1 MKTVTKINKP
11 KRNSEVG
18 ERIKYLRCNLL
29 MSQEDLANKVGRKRE
44 EITMYEKG
52 TRTIDIYTLRDIAK
66 VFNVSTDYLLGIS
79 EFENA
84 DIDRIA
90 INQLTGLSDN
100 AINNLIN
107 INKYHNHSIIETI
120 NYFLEQEKYCP
131 DEYYESLSN
140 EDTESNDKQ
149 KLTKA
154 WKEWE
159 QQDYKRLFTN
169 INNYFNLKVDSDEV
183 IHLKKDL
190 TEFEKEI
197 VKKYNIPISSQ
208 IISNESLADTFML
221 KQIEN
226 IIESAKDNYM
236 DMH

>member
-11 KRNSEVG
+11 KNNSAVG

-29 MSQEDLANKVGRKRE
+29 MSQEDLAIKVGRKRE

-84 DIDRIA
+84 EIDRIA
-90 INQLTGLSDN
+90 INRLTGLSDN
-100 AINNLIN
+100 AINNLVN
-107 INKYHNHSIIETI
+107 INKYHSHSIIDTI

-140 EDTESNDKQ
+140 DDTESNDKQ

-154 WKEWE
+154 WEEWE
-159 QQDYKRLFTN
+159 KKDYKRLFIN
-169 INNYFNLKVDSDEV
+169 INNYFNLKVDNNEV

-190 TEFEKEI
+190 TALEKEI

-221 KQIEN
+221 KQIEK
-226 IIESAKDNYM
+226 IIESAKDNYI
-236 DMH
+236 DIH